1 MMRTALVA
9 FLLFASSLTS
19 AVDWQAVGEVDVKD
33 SHPGASALQ
42 ALRARS
48 SNVEEMQMKGFIGGF
63 VGGTVVGVM
72 AGALIVYVLVAT
84 YHPAPAHNIPS
95 TCAVTVEEINAE
107 LARRG
112 VK

>member
-42 ALRARS
+42 ALQAR
-48 SNVEEMQMKGFIGGF
+48 SNVEEM
-63 VGGTVVGVM
+63 
-72 AGALIVYVLVAT
+72 
-84 YHPAPAHNIPS
+84 
-95 TCAVTVEEINAE
+95 
-107 LARRG
+107 
-112 VK
+112 

>member
-1 MMRTALVA
+1 
-9 FLLFASSLTS
+9 
-19 AVDWQAVGEVDVKD
+19 
-33 SHPGASALQ
+33 
-42 ALRARS
+42 
-48 SNVEEMQMKGFIGGF
+48 MKGFIEGF

-72 AGALIVYVLVAT
+72 AGALIVYVLVEVDVKDSHPGASALQAT

>member
-1 MMRTALVA
+1 
-9 FLLFASSLTS
+9 
-19 AVDWQAVGEVDVKD
+19 
-33 SHPGASALQ
+33 
-42 ALRARS
+42 
-48 SNVEEMQMKGFIGGF
+48 MKGFIEGF

-72 AGALIVYVLVAT
+72 GGALIVYVLVT
-84 YHPAPAHNIPS
+84 THHPAPAHNIPS